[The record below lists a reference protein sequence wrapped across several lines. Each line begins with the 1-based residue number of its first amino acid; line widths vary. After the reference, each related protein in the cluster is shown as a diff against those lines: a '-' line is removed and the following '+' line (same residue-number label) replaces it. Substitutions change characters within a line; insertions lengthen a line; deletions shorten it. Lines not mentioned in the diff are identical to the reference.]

1 LTRIFEDEKLR
12 NRKRVFRNRADA
24 GRRLGESLSR
34 STLPAAMV
42 LAIPAGG
49 VPIALEISRRLRLP
63 MDLLIVRKVQIP
75 DNPEA
80 GFGAVGPDGEV
91 IFNENLM
98 KKLDLTPQQIRRQVE
113 KTQRIIEER
122 NRVYRGGKPFP
133 SLEDQQGVI
142 LVDDGLA
149 SGFTMIAA
157 VRFLKKKGVLPILV
171 AVPTSPEDTLRLLL
185 PLADEIH
192 CPNVRTS
199 YPFAV
204 ADAYQN
210 WYDLPDDE
218 VVRLVEERG

>member
-1 LTRIFEDEKLR
+1 MTRIFEDEKLR
-12 NRKRVFRNRADA
+12 NRKRVFRDRADA
-24 GRRLGESLSR
+24 GRRLGESFSR

-63 MDLLIVRKVQIP
+63 M
-75 DNPEA
+75 
-80 GFGAVGPDGEV
+80 
-91 IFNENLM
+91 
-98 KKLDLTPQQIRRQVE
+98 
-113 KTQRIIEER
+113 
-122 NRVYRGGKPFP
+122 
-133 SLEDQQGVI
+133 
-142 LVDDGLA
+142 
-149 SGFTMIAA
+149 
-157 VRFLKKKGVLPILV
+157 
-171 AVPTSPEDTLRLLL
+171 PEDTLRLLL